1 MKEGSLVFDPFVGTG
16 KVYILNYKCVAS
28 SPSPGS
34 LLVAGAHF
42 GGFGMGADIDYPL
55 IHGRG
60 ICITTSAI
68 HFLPISCVLR
78 IMCNTS

>member
-1 MKEGSLVFDPFVGTG
+1 VFDPFVGTG
-16 KVYILNYKCVAS
+16 KGYILNYTCVAS

-60 ICITTSAI
+60 MIK
-68 HFLPISCVLR
+68 
-78 IMCNTS
+78 CNTFFAHFTCIWNHV